1 MVCMGGI
8 CTSGRDAG
16 KGLASVAVLF
26 SISRS
31 DGSAA
36 LWLQWMWES
45 LKRADLSQHEALHS
59 WHRVSASRGKAFS
72 RRQSSGSSSRVTWEN
87 LQMHMWKSL
96 VRALF
101 LSKTVFYTP
110 VKVSSGAK
118 HVGKPFVTAFFYS
131 SLERSHRRS
140 PECRECGKAFV
151 HAFMFP
157 GVIGSTLGNMP
168 FKLKEFGEP
177 FVTTLC

>member
-1 MVCMGGI
+1 MGRP
-8 CTSGRDAG
+8 S
-16 KGLASVAVLF
+16 AV
-26 SISRS
+26 
-31 DGSAA
+31 G
-36 LWLQWMWES
+36 
-45 LKRADLSQHEALHS
+45 
-59 WHRVSASRGKAFS
+59 
-72 RRQSSGSSSRVTWEN
+72 QSSGSSSRVTWDN

-110 VKVSSGAK
+110 EKVSSGTK
-118 HVGKPFVTAFFYS
+118 HVGKPLVTAFFYS

-140 PECRECGKAFV
+140 PECSECGKAFM

-168 FKLKEFGEP
+168 FKLKEFREP